1 MRDPLVLMELYLF
14 HHFLREK
21 CRKHCK
27 TEDREKR
34 LTTSSL
40 ILGLLPAY
48 FRRLLPRL
56 AHLWQHS
63 LLLKGEQLQRL
74 PRISDAVQA
83 DGPTSDYWL
92 LSDAGIPLAHFA
104 ASIYLLAREKLEAL
118 AAGRAGHLQYRGESL

>member
-1 MRDPLVLMELYLF
+1 MELYLF

-34 LTTSSL
+34 LTIGSL
-40 ILGLLPAY
+40 ILGFLPAY
-48 FRRLLPRL
+48 FGRLLPWL

-63 LLLKGEQLQRL
+63 LLLKSEQLQRL

-83 DGPTSDYWL
+83 DGATSDYWL

-104 ASIYLLAREKLEAL
+104 ASIYLLAREKLEAP
-118 AAGRAGHLQYRGESL
+118 ATGRAGHIQHRGKSL